1 MKPRLL
7 CIDEIDRPSSSARAV
22 MTRALADGKL
32 PKRSWLRR
40 MWWRLTGRG
49 GRYSFV
55 FTHGVLVEA
64 DGKERYMTRPELDAL
79 AQTCTTGRE
88 VKNDE
93 KQS

>member
-7 CIDEIDRPSSSARAV
+7 RIEEIDRPCSSAQAA
-22 MTRALADGKL
+22 MTQALVDAKL
-32 PKRSWLRR
+32 PRRSWLRR

-79 AQTCTTGRE
+79 AQTCSTGRE
-88 VKNDE
+88 VKHGT
-93 KQS
+93 